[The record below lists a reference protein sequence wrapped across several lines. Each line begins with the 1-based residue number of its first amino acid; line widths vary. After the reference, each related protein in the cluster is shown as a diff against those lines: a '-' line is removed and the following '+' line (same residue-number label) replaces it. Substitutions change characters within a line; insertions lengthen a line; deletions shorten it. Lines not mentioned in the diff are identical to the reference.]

1 MKKYFT
7 ARDINYEEEYSAMRK
22 IFQYLIVAALLVA
35 GFSTSASAAGFYIG
49 LLGGGS
55 FVPDATASDVDGSAN
70 FSFDGGF
77 DGSVSLG
84 YDLGTENPNVG
95 KGRVEFE
102 FNTASNDIKQAEF
115 VEGGVEASGSAD
127 RTSIMLNTI
136 GEYKTRSG
144 MIIYALL
151 GLGWAK
157 ISLDNIAILGV
168 PFVDDSDSSLLA
180 YQAGLGVGWELSQH
194 FFFDIGYRYY
204 GTTDPEFSKQ
214 DGNSLDY
221 EYTSHRVLAGV
232 RLHF

>member
-1 MKKYFT
+1 
-7 ARDINYEEEYSAMRK
+7 MRK
-22 IFQYLIVAALLVA
+22 IFLYLIVAALLVA
-35 GFSTSASAAGFYIG
+35 GLSTSAAADGFYIG
-49 LLGGGS
+49 FLGGGS
-55 FVPDATASDVDGSAN
+55 FLPDAKATDIDGSTN

-77 DGSVSLG
+77 DGSVMLG
-84 YDLGTENPNVG
+84 YDLGTEHANIG
-95 KGRVEFE
+95 KGRVELE
-102 FNTASNDIKQAEF
+102 YNTASNDVTAAEF
-115 VEGGVEASGSAD
+115 VEGGAGASGSAD

-136 GEYKTRSG
+136 GEYQTRSG

-180 YQAGLGVGWELSQH
+180 YQAGLGVGWKLSQH

-204 GTTDPEFSKQ
+204 GTMDPKFVNQ

-221 EYTSHRVLAGV
+221 EYASHRVLAGV